1 MEFRQLE
8 HFLAVAAEMSF
19 TRAADRA
26 HVVQSALSTSVA
38 KLERELGVPLFDR
51 SRQQIRLTA
60 AGERFRTHA
69 DDVLR
74 AGRAALESVGEFHGS
89 LMGTVE
95 FGALISYGPL
105 DVARALGD
113 FHRDHPLVRLRLR
126 LSQTGTAT
134 YLSALLEGSLDVALV
149 SVPDRFPPQL
159 QMRLLFEEPLAFVCR
174 ADHEL
179 AGRTGVSVADLS
191 GEELVGFPPG
201 FGLRRLIDEAFR
213 SAGVTARTLYEVPA
227 GFSVFADLVGNGLGT
242 AFMPVSEARRFPHLR
257 AVTLAEPVQWQV
269 YLAAPTARQTPAAAR
284 LAQALIDAEPAVQ

>member
-38 KLERELGVPLFDR
+38 KLERELGVALFDR
-51 SRQQIRLTA
+51 SRQQIRLTP
-60 AGERFRTHA
+60 AGERFRVHA
-69 DDVLR
+69 DEVLR
-74 AGRAALESVGEFHGS
+74 AGRAALDSVGEFHGS

-126 LSQTGTAT
+126 LSQTGTAN
-134 YLSALLEGSLDVALV
+134 YLTALIDGSLDVALV

-159 QMRLLFEEPLAFVCR
+159 QMRLLFEEPLTFVCR
-174 ADHEL
+174 PDHRL
-179 AGRTGVSVADLS
+179 AGATRVSLAGLAGEDLT
-191 GEELVGFPPG
+191 GFPPG
-201 FGLRRLIDEAFR
+201 FGLRRLIDDAFR
-213 SAGVTARTLYEVPA
+213 SAGVDARTLYEVPV
-227 GFSVFADLVGNGLGT
+227 GFPVIADLVGNGLGT

-257 AVTLAEPVQWQV
+257 SVPLAETTQWQV
-269 YLAAPTARQTPAAAR
+269 YLAAPAAGQTPAAAR
-284 LAQALIDAEPAVQ
+284 LTQALMNAEPTAQ